1 MSWRSETNRDGDGG
15 GPGASVPPPPAAA
28 AAASSSSSQA
38 GQDTTGSAV
47 AVVKRPRKGLCRLV
61 PSQLAST
68 DYENKE
74 LEVLY
79 RRYILK
85 LQQNSISSA
94 LLLLELVLLTMFI
107 TGAVYSWPRTL
118 GLSVSALLN
127 AVLALVL
134 LLLFAFLSSRLMQD
148 ALLMPLCL
156 AIMIVAALFALAS
169 LPLPAL
175 HVPMGGYASTSGN
188 GVAHDSVHQQVSAA
202 DGMWEIVFVL
212 FVCYTML
219 PTRVR
224 YVISLG
230 VALPI
235 IHSLVAAHTATAQ
248 GSLLR
253 EQVSGNSKTE
263 KENKHVLFLN

>member
-1 MSWRSETNRDGDGG
+1 MPRDLEAMRGANPDGG
-15 GPGASVPPPPAAA
+15 AHRP
-28 AAASSSSSQA
+28 SSSQTPQSPEGA
-38 GQDTTGSAV
+38 GASSV
-47 AVVKRPRKGLCRLV
+47 ALVKRPRKGLCRLV

-94 LLLLELVLLTMFI
+94 LLLLELVLLSMVV
-107 TGAVYSWPRTL
+107 TGALYSWPRAL
-118 GLSVSALLN
+118 GLSLSAVFN
-127 AVLALVL
+127 AILALVL
-134 LLLFAFLSSRLMQD
+134 LFLLAFLSSKLMQD

-156 AIMIVAALFALAS
+156 AIMAVAALFALAS

-175 HVPMGGYASTSGN
+175 HTPIGGYPEI
-188 GVAHDSVHQQVSAA
+188 DSKTQHGPVLQQVSAA

-224 YVISLG
+224 YVVSLG

-235 IHSLVAAHTATAQ
+235 THSLVAAHSATAQ
-248 GSLLR
+248 EPLLR
-253 EQVSGNSKTE
+253 EQVRTF
-263 KENKHVLFLN
+263 V